1 MLPPDGWRREA
12 RLYSPA
18 SDKTNGRPAS
28 GPLSRGTRKLKTAQS
43 PLGTSLL
50 WMGEVGFGRG
60 LILHGCHF
68 VGIDADDQI
77 ADMIV
82 NPCELVADARR
93 DDDRVARFEVVRD
106 AVADRGPI
114 AARTVQVAH
123 IIVRGRAALDT
134 EDVGTGDKRGFAVD
148 NVVDLA
154 HEVVLGDGRSSDEL
168 RAINHAD
175 IDVALANI
183 DRAHLLIGDAGGGG
197 ELGGAVEIGVQL
209 GG

>member
-1 MLPPDGWRREA
+1 MVLSDGLRRIQVYPK
-12 RLYSPA
+12 RIG
-18 SDKTNGRPAS
+18 KG
-28 GPLSRGTRKLKTAQS
+28 SRATRKLKTAKS
-43 PLGTSLL
+43 PLGTNLL
-50 WMGEVGFGRG
+50 WFGEVGFGRG
-60 LILHGCHF
+60 LILHGRHF

-93 DDDRVARFEVVRD
+93 DDDRVAGFEMVRD

-123 IIVRGRAALDT
+123 IVVRGRAALDT

-154 HEVVLGDGRSSDEL
+154 HEVVLGDGRSSDQL
-168 RAINHAD
+168 WAIN
-175 IDVALANI
+175 
-183 DRAHLLIGDAGGGG
+183 
-197 ELGGAVEIGVQL
+197 
-209 GG
+209 